1 MTGATNPKGER
12 LDIKERK
19 KQQRERGQDAHN
31 GVWKTEQEMQ
41 LRWRAEGTKHEGP

>member
-41 LRWRAEGTKHEGP
+41 LRCGFD